1 MRLRNGASVPEQA
14 EDTKP
19 DLEEVLAHYG
29 CYAPH
34 DGKYLCLVHDE
45 DNPSMNVQ
53 LREGLW
59 FCHSCGEGGDS
70 WSLIMKKEGVDFKD
84 AAKFAEKQDWS
95 AVGPAPEPADE
106 LFGRRRP
113 GRERKARSRAWSRP
127 W

>member
-1 MRLRNGASVPEQA
+1 MRIRNGAGAPDGGEA
-14 EDTKP
+14 EKP
-19 DLEEVLAHYG
+19 DLQEVLEHYG

-45 DNPSMNVQ
+45 DNPSMNVS

-59 FCHSCGEGGDS
+59 HCHSCGAGGDA
-70 WSLIMKKEGVDFKD
+70 WTLIQKKEDLDFKS
-84 AAKFAEKQDWS
+84 AVKFAEQQDWS
-95 AVGPAPEPADE
+95 TVGSALKPADE

-113 GRERKARSRAWSRP
+113 GRERKVRSRAWSRP